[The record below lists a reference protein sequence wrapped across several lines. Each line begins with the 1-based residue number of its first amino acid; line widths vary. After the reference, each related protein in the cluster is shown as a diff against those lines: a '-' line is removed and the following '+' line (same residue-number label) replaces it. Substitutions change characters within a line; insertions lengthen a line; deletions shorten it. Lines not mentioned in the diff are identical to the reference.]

1 MHHASFRC
9 TSFKNRQ
16 ETSGPAVRLFAFIRR
31 GTAWA
36 MGSGLYRRAT
46 LISQELTRGTAREGR
61 AAPRAAGSR
70 CRPRSPLAKI
80 TVRELRHLAESA
92 SD

>member
-16 ETSGPAVRLFAFIRR
+16 ETSGPAAGIRLFAFIRR

-46 LISQELTRGTAREGR
+46 LISQE
-61 AAPRAAGSR
+61 
-70 CRPRSPLAKI
+70 
-80 TVRELRHLAESA
+80 
-92 SD
+92 